1 MLLNVW
7 TIGSVTLSHFMILA
21 IVNGIPKWCTS
32 SATLLLWHSLVGHFP
47 DQHSRTPH
55 WEPAGTD
62 GFMRAN
68 AATLYLSMT
77 FADIWLWW
85 TSLLPSTVKLFPI
98 KICWTKHEKF
108 RSLFWSWWI
117 TSLPTL
123 QPSNPS
129 NFWPMIPPFQRL
141 ELPMAPP
148 TVDTVPGPKA
158 LHAKESLGPSR
169 PLRFWPGSREALNQL
184 QSFFQ
189 PCWHKNITFSHT
201 KITT

>member
-1 MLLNVW
+1 MVHLFSN
-7 TIGSVTLSHFMILA
+7 SAALA
-21 IVNGIPKWCTS
+21 FFGRSLPRSTQPHTALGTC
-32 SATLLLWHSLVGHFP
+32 WHGWIHDRF
-47 DQHSRTPH
+47 
-55 WEPAGTD
+55 
-62 GFMRAN
+62 FRAN

-184 QSFFQ
+184 QFFFQ